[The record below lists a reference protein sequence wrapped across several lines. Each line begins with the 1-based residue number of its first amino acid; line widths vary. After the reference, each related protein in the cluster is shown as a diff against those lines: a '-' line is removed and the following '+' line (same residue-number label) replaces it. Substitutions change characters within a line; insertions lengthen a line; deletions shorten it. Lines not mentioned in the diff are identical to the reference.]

1 MKPGTVQR
9 LEFPIADITVIS
21 GHPFSNGLGAR
32 GTVRIEGVLYLY
44 LVSGAKCGLDCQCDA
59 MVTEVV

>member
-1 MKPGTVQR
+1 MKTGTVQR

-32 GTVRIEGVLYLY
+32 GTVRIEGVLYL
-44 LVSGAKCGLDCQCDA
+44 VSGAKCGLDCQYDA